1 MWSGLRAAAANRSR
15 RTDQEPW
22 AKRWVLVPQG
32 IDPAPYV
39 AAADRI
45 AAGTLTVFSVSCANG
60 ASPPRWNC
68 DPKTGAEA
76 PLTPGK
82 LLDYRDRRLVG
93 DIKYLWEVNRH
104 LQLVTLAQ
112 GYALTREAKYLRV
125 LQQHLESWI
134 RACPYGR
141 VRTGAARARGG
152 DQTDQLVHRLAAS
165 ARRCGVRQILR
176 RHR

>member
-1 MWSGLRAAAANRSR
+1 MWATIHRKRLPEPSR
-15 RTDQEPW
+15 KQSWIYATIPELNATFCWIADAFNFRDWHKCEVP
-22 AKRWVLVPQG
+22 RWVLVPQG

-45 AAGTLTVFSVSCANG
+45 AAGALTVFSVSCANG
-60 ASPPRWNC
+60 GSPPHWNC
-68 DPKTGAEA
+68 DPKTGTVA

-112 GYALTREAKYLRV
+112 GYALTREAKYLRA

-134 RACPYGR
+134 RACPHGR
-141 VRTGAARARGG
+141 GPNWCSR
-152 DQTDQLVHRLAAS
+152 
-165 ARRCGVRQILR
+165 
-176 RHR
+176 